1 MNCAMSPE
9 AQAGHSGSILYSVS
23 NPKVVVADDVKAKLT
38 PASQVVFPPYPVVF
52 PEFPKWIERWNKEL
66 R

>member
-1 MNCAMSPE
+1 
-9 AQAGHSGSILYSVS
+9 
-23 NPKVVVADDVKAKLT
+23 VKAKLT
-38 PASQVVFPPYPVVF
+38 PASQVVFPPYPEVF